1 MKLKAIGAASII
13 ALMVLAGI
21 GIHAEAHTEDE
32 PMEIPL
38 YAGQDMLVG
47 HVSVWN
53 DGDYVY
59 VEYNVTEE
67 NWYLSETHLHIAAS
81 MEDIPQTQGKGRW
94 NKGGGNPIPGHF
106 DYINES
112 HDLYTATYTCIINIT
127 EENFELIE
135 ELYVAA
141 HAVVYHVLADCIDI
155 VSDNTTMV
163 EDGNVDGATY
173 PCYAVEAWEPG
184 PNYPNDGPDDSG
196 WEANSLWDQ
205 RVDYDFDAVGADWIW
220 ESYRVVHP
228 ITGDIVNFSK
238 TFDIPGMYV
247 ISLAGMMYITCDN
260 GYELYVNDDFVGSAQ
275 VSGDWINSDLTQAY
289 VDTTNWQSTESF
301 DISANLSCGTNKIF
315 IPAVNEELSIAS
327 GDHTMDGTL
336 SNNPGALIY
345 YASVCYEVVDMEET
359 AWADG
364 EDFPGNNWATY
375 FTYHIQPDFTTLEL
389 IYSTDME
396 TWYGVEG
403 SYEYGFGMGLSP
415 NVGFYYIT
423 TNNDTLETNSPLADG
438 YYGFY
443 VDPTEQNLTYW
454 NAKGVYEGCT
464 GTWEP
469 YMWHIINGTM
479 PIFYLKVS
487 NGGTDYMVLD
497 GLQYIAS
504 GYSYEDYLRIDGDY
518 PLGTYHYT
526 GTITSIYG
534 IDNTIEITI
543 TFVSS

>member
-67 NWYLSETHLHIAAS
+67 NWYLSETHLHIGDALS
-81 MEDIPQTQGKGRW
+81 DIPQTVAKGKG
-94 NKGGGNPIPGHF
+94 KAKSTGGNPIPGQF

-112 HDLYTATYTCIINIT
+112 HDLYTTTYMYTFEIT
-127 EENFELIE
+127 EEFELVE
-135 ELYVAA
+135 ELYIAA
-141 HAVVYHVLADCIDI
+141 HAVVSHMDTMWVYSDATETYVAHNGSTCPGAYMERTGTA
-155 VSDNTTMV
+155 VS
-163 EDGNVDGATY
+163 
-173 PCYAVEAWEPG
+173 AWEHSAWIAQTNPHYQYG
-184 PNYPNDGPDDSG
+184 S
-196 WEANSLWDQ
+196 
-205 RVDYDFDAVGADWIW
+205 WIW
-220 ESYRVVHP
+220 ESYRVLHP
-228 ITGDIVNFSK
+228 VCGDVVNFSK
-238 TFDIPGMYV
+238 TFNIPGYPV
-247 ISLAGMMYITCDN
+247 EGRLQITVDN
-260 GYELYVNDDFVGSAQ
+260 GYEAWLNGVMLGSLGVNPG
-275 VSGDWINSDLTQAY
+275 WYTSDLKEAY
-289 VDTTNWQSTESF
+289 VISGYVF
-301 DISANLSCGTNKIF
+301 DITNYTLANLVMGDNTFLFACANEYSNTDDIDSKTGKSEPAGT
-315 IPAVNEELSIAS
+315 V
-327 GDHTMDGTL
+327 D
-336 SNNPGALIY
+336 NNPGGLIY
-345 YASVCYEVVDMEET
+345 EAEITYIDEEET

-469 YMWHIINGTM
+469 YMWHIINGTG

-497 GLQYIAS
+497 GLLYDWAMT
-504 GYSYEDYLRIDGDY
+504 EAYLRVNGDY